1 MSPNTRRTLV
11 LTGSIC
17 AAAIAAILIS
27 VFTWPA
33 IQGLYRPVASCAA
46 SIDCPTT
53 ILLFGLAYAMLLFI
67 ISVGL
72 SITMG
77 LMGFV
82 NLAHGAFAM
91 AGGYVTVTLMSSWG
105 VPFIPSLLVAFVV
118 VGAVSVIFE
127 RLLYARLYKAP
138 ELDQVLL
145 TIGLVFVSIAAATF
159 VWGPNPES
167 PQIPEFLSG
176 SVDLGIKAIPTY
188 RAFMIAAGVLFA
200 ILLFYGLERTR
211 IGAQIRAAVDNRRMA
226 ESMGINT
233 GRLFTLVF
241 ALGSG
246 MAAIGGG
253 LGIQILGGVKPT
265 FAFEYLVV
273 FLIVVAVGGLGNIRG
288 TFFAALI
295 LGIIDFAGK
304 YLYPAGGAFVLYA
317 VTLIVLL
324 WRPQGLF
331 GKA

>member
-1 MSPNTRRTLV
+1 MDAFMNAV
-11 LTGSIC
+11 
-17 AAAIAAILIS
+17 
-27 VFTWPA
+27 
-33 IQGLYRPVASCAA
+33 
-46 SIDCPTT
+46 TT
-53 ILLFGLAYAMLLFI
+53 ILVFGLAYAMFLFI

-82 NLAHGAFAM
+82 NLAHGSFAM
-91 AGGYVTVTLMSSWG
+91 VGGYLVVTLAKDMG
-105 VPFIPSLLVAFVV
+105 VPFLAAL
-118 VGAVSVIFE
+118 VGAFIGVALLGMFLE
-127 RLLYARLYKAP
+127 RVLYRWLYKRP

-145 TIGLVFVSIAAATF
+145 TIGIVFASVAGVTF
-159 VWGPNPES
+159 VWDADPLSVQTPA
-167 PQIPEFLSG
+167 FLSG
-176 SVDLGIKAIPTY
+176 TLDLGFKGIPVY
-188 RAFMIAAGVLFA
+188 RAFMIGAGAVIVA
-200 ILLFYGLERTR
+200 SLFYGLERTR
-211 IGAQIRAAVDNRRMA
+211 IGSQIRAAVDNRRMA
-226 ESMGINT
+226 ESCGINT
-233 GRLFTLVF
+233 GRLFTWTF

-253 LGIQILGGVKPT
+253 LGLQILGGVKPV

-295 LGIIDFAGK
+295 LGITDFAGK
-304 YLYPAGGAFVLYA
+304 YLFPEGGAFVIYA
-317 VTLIVLL
+317 VTIIVLL

>member
-1 MSPNTRRTLV
+1 MDAFVNAL
-11 LTGSIC
+11 
-17 AAAIAAILIS
+17 
-27 VFTWPA
+27 
-33 IQGLYRPVASCAA
+33 
-46 SIDCPTT
+46 TT
-53 ILLFGLAYAMLLFI
+53 ILVFGLAYAMLLFI

-91 AGGYVTVTLMSSWG
+91 AGGYVTVTLATTWG

-118 VGAVSVIFE
+118 VGAASVLFE

-145 TIGLVFVSIAAATF
+145 TIGLVFVSIAAVTF
-159 VWGPNPES
+159 VWGPDPLKI
-167 PQIPEFLSG
+167 QIPQFLRG
-176 SVDLGIKAIPTY
+176 NVDLGFKLIPTY
-188 RAFMIAAGVLFA
+188 RAFMILTGALFA

-211 IGAQIRAAVDNRRMA
+211 VGAQVRAAVDNRRMA

-295 LGIIDFAGK
+295 LGVLDFAGK
-304 YLYPAGGAFVLYA
+304 YLLPEGGAFFIYA